1 MHIESSKFFKE
12 LEQAILSDNLV
23 LPSLP
28 DVALKIRDAV
38 ESENSSAEQIA
49 DAISQDSSL
58 SVRLLKVVNSP
69 LYRTRNPINDLQ
81 MAVARLGVRMVRDLI
96 MSLAMKQ
103 MFQATSEGLDEK
115 FRDAW
120 NTSVNVA
127 SICQMMATA
136 VAGVKKEEALLA
148 GLIHNIGALPI
159 LQFAENNTELFND
172 PEALNSL
179 IWDIQGK
186 VGALILQNWNFSSN
200 LIEVVSEC
208 HNFEYT
214 GSDDS
219 PLLYLVQV
227 TLLQGGF
234 VPDNKMPEDWSQV
247 PAFSKLGMETEV
259 DAINITENQQM
270 IEDSK
275 QSLLF

>member
-172 PEALNSL
+172 AEALNSR

-227 TLLQGGF
+227 TLGF
-234 VPDNKMPEDWSQV
+234 HRKFKS
-247 PAFSKLGMETEV
+247 
-259 DAINITENQQM
+259 
-270 IEDSK
+270 
-275 QSLLF
+275 